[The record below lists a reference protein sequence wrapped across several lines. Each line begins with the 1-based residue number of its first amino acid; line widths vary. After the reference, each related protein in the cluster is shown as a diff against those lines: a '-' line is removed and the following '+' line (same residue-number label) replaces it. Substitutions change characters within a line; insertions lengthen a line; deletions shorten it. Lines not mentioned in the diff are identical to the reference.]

1 MARTTCNEKS
11 TADNRCSNLSIVRT
25 FPLQFNTRA
34 KLSQLL
40 DFKATYQKAC
50 CLLCS
55 YTVVILCSYNVVILW
70 PCSITIIHAS
80 LECKRDDKPFRKQI
94 GGTSSGTSYSFVK
107 KIIVMIKTA
116 KMQNKALHCKALNS
130 QQGAFKCIRG
140 NTVKLAPSN
149 VCTLWSLFTE
159 WNGTMVH
166 TTSRQESL

>member
-50 CLLCS
+50 CLL
-55 YTVVILCSYNVVILW
+55 W
-70 PCSITIIHAS
+70 PCSITTIRAS

-94 GGTSSGTSYSFVK
+94 GGTSSGTSYSFIK
-107 KIIVMIKTA
+107 KIVVMIKTA
-116 KMQNKALHCKALNS
+116 KMQNKALHCKALNC